1 MSNGRSDSAESAVF
15 RAFWAACSALA
26 TASSPLVLSMSRC
39 CWAFF
44 SAAWLAATCCSAELT
59 AASSAGT
66 ALHAAGLSWLGTSV
80 DDPDEVQLEGWTSNE
95 PESAEEPRSIDSVR
109 APEESA
115 SESESDSESES
126 ESPDC
131 WLP

>member
-15 RAFWAACSALA
+15 RAFWSDCSALA
-26 TASSPLVLSMSRC
+26 TARSPLVLSTSRC

-44 SAAWLAATCCSAELT
+44 SAAWLDATVCSAELT

-66 ALHAAGLSWLGTSV
+66 ALHAAGLSWLGTTV
-80 DDPDEVQLEGWTSNE
+80 DDPDEVQLAGSTWNE
-95 PESAEEPRSIDSVR
+95 SESDDPLDSVR

-115 SESESDSESES
+115 SESESGLESES

-131 WLP
+131 